1 MDDMEK
7 QRDLGTQE
15 GDKSAHRKL
24 KPFEKN
30 VNLEAAAISTG
41 NTQEDTKN
49 QNLLTQVPGNK
60 SIRKNS

>member
-1 MDDMEK
+1 MTWKSTGIWEPK
-7 QRDLGTQE
+7 KE
-15 GDKSAHRKL
+15 IKSAHRKL